1 MNILIIGVGQIGG
14 RHLEAISKIKTKKN
28 IYLIEPNQHSI
39 NTALDLYK
47 AEKKNNLDNIET
59 FSELSELK
67 KNTNIDFCIIAT
79 SADVR
84 YLNFERLIDVINVKH
99 IIFEKVLFQ
108 SLDHY
113 EIVKQ
118 KLFDNN
124 IKGWVNCVRR
134 YYQLYIDLKELIKP
148 NIPIEMNICGDIKN
162 GMACNII
169 HYIDLMNFLSHSFIS
184 TINTSGI
191 DKEILSSKREG
202 FIEFSGKTVCNFS
215 DGSKL
220 CFSSL
225 RNKSFENVIT
235 IKQNGLEFIYNEV
248 NGITKISNNESFNE
262 SVNFMPYQSELT
274 NLVIEDLFQS
284 NACKLVDYDTSA
296 RLHVP
301 IIRELLK
308 FYNSTLKKNVINL
321 PIT

>member
-1 MNILIIGVGQIGG
+1 MNILIIGVGQIGS
-14 RHLEAISKIKTKKN
+14 RHLEAISKIKKKKN
-28 IYLIEPNQHSI
+28 IYLIEPNQDSI
-39 NTALDLYK
+39 NTALELYK
-47 AEKKNNLDNIET
+47 AVKKNNLDNIET
-59 FSELSELK
+59 FNQLSELK
-67 KNTNIDFCIIAT
+67 KNINIDFCIIAT
-79 SADVR
+79 AADVR
-84 YLNFERLIDVINVKH
+84 YLNFERLLEVVSIKH

-108 SLDHY
+108 SLNHY

-134 YYQLYIDLKELIKP
+134 YYQLYKDLKEFIKP
-148 NIPIEMNICGDIKN
+148 NMPIEMNIFGDTDN

-169 HYIDLMNFLSHSFIS
+169 HYIDLMNFLSQSFIS

-191 DKEILSSKREG
+191 DKEILPAKREG

-215 DGSKL
+215 DGSRL
-220 CFSSL
+220 SFSSL
-225 RNKSFENVIT
+225 RNKSLENIVT
-235 IKQNGLEFIYNEV
+235 IKQNGLEFIYNEA
-248 NGITKISNNESFNE
+248 NGITKISNNGSFHE
-262 SVNFMPYQSELT
+262 SVNLMPYQSELT

-284 NACKLVDYDTSA
+284 NTCKLVDYNTSV

-301 IIRELLK
+301 IIRGLLK
-308 FYNSTLKKNVINL
+308 FYNSTLKKNVLKL